1 MEDAEMVA
9 AECYFRCIQWTGV
22 HTVIIPGTPKPDGE
36 VERQVGRMKADVMR
50 KIGAEILFDD
60 NPHIV
65 RAVRAEGLRAFQ
77 VAN

>member
-1 MEDAEMVA
+1 
-9 AECYFRCIQWTGV
+9 
-22 HTVIIPGTPKPDGE
+22 
-36 VERQVGRMKADVMR
+36 MKADVMR